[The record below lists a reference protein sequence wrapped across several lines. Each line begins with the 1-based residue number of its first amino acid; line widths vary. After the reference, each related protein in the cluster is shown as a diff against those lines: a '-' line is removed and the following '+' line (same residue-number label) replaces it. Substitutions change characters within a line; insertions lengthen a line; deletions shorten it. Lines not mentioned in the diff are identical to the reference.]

1 MTNTDVLTGKLVRLV
16 AADLEA
22 DSKLLAEWDRDSE
35 YQRLLNSERA
45 ARFTIKQTQ
54 AFFEKEIGSMHFF
67 MIQRLEDSRN
77 IGMIDLAGFN
87 WLTGNAWV
95 GIGIGEREMW
105 GKGFGTDAMRV
116 LLRYAFTELN
126 LNRVTLNV
134 FEVNQRGMRSY
145 AKAGF
150 REEGRAPKVLMKA
163 GVRYD
168 LIYMGILRSEWES
181 MQFQT
186 LQEAR

>member
-1 MTNTDVLTGKLVRLV
+1 MASDNVLVGKLVRLV
-16 AADLEA
+16 PADLES
-22 DSKLLAEWDRDSE
+22 DSKLLAEWDHDSE

-45 ARFTIKQTQ
+45 ARFTPKQIQ

-67 MIQRLEDSRN
+67 MIQRLEDDRK
-77 IGMIDLAGFN
+77 IGMIDLSGFN
-87 WLTGNAWV
+87 WLVGNAWV

-105 GKGFGTDAMRV
+105 GKGHGTDAMRV

-134 FEVNQRGMRSY
+134 FEINQRAMASY

-150 REEGRAPKVLMKA
+150 REEGRQPKVLCKA
-163 GVRYD
+163 GERYD
-168 LIYMGILRSEWES
+168 LIFMGILRSEWEAL
-181 MQFQT
+181 QFQN
-186 LQEAR
+186 A